1 MRGRAAQA
9 DLTMHIRSTELCR
22 TPPAPLDDDQFIAQ
36 LGSVGLG
43 STSYVIGRC
52 SPSAPEWIV
61 LDYAAGGHERVWRRA
76 RPHTDGVLAY
86 ALVEDDSSNG
96 YVTVA

>member
-1 MRGRAAQA
+1 MRRRAAQA

-36 LGSVGLG
+36 LGTVGLG
-43 STSYVIGRC
+43 SASYVVGRRD
-52 SPSAPEWIV
+52 PRAPEWIV
-61 LDYAAGGHERVWRRA
+61 LDYATGGYERVWRRA
-76 RPHTDGVLAY
+76 RAHADGVLAY
-86 ALVEDDSSNG
+86 SLVEDDSSNG